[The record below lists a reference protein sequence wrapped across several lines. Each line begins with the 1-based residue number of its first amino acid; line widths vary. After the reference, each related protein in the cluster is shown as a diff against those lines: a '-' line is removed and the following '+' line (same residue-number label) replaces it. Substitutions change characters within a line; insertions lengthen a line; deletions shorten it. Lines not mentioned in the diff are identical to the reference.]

1 MRDRGAERQE
11 PGPSPAGGP
20 LRGSHPIREQEN
32 LWNEV
37 LGLADHVEQAI
48 ETAIEALCEGRSE
61 LVAEV
66 RAEGAEIDRWEVRIE
81 QECLRALALYELVAI
96 DLRRVVAALRINR
109 ELERL
114 ADIAESLAN
123 RTPKLGRDPSAGD
136 FLPLLRDLAR
146 SVLGVVGGCLQTL
159 RTLDSQQARALVAT
173 DREIDR
179 QRAAILSALKQ
190 RIREQPE
197 RVGTWLRLINSAR
210 SLARVGDHATH
221 IAAAVVY
228 LKEGVLLHG
237 GEE

>member
-1 MRDRGAERQE
+1 
-11 PGPSPAGGP
+11 

-37 LGLADHVEQAI
+37 LGLADHVETAI
-48 ETAIEALCEGRSE
+48 ETAIEALCEGRSD

-66 RAEGAEIDRWEVRIE
+66 RAEEAEIDRWEVRIE

-114 ADIAESLAN
+114 ADIAESLA
-123 RTPKLGRDPSAGD
+123 RRAPKLGRDPSARD
-136 FLPLLRDLAR
+136 FLPRIGELAR

-159 RTLDSQQARALVAT
+159 RTLDSQQARVLAAK

-179 QRAAILSALKQ
+179 QRAALLSALKQ

-210 SLARVGDHATH
+210 SLGRVGDHATH

-237 GEE
+237 GAE